1 MRQDPFGQQGGHQ
14 QYGQAPRRRGFNIGS
29 LRWLILLGFV
39 AYGGCYYL
47 SNRSVDPYTGETVLI
62 DSSIGPE
69 QERAMGLQAY
79 QEILS
84 QEQPLPKSDPA
95 SQQIG
100 EIAQRLIAKVPEVT
114 AELAAEHG
122 LPAPEHWR
130 DFEWDVNVIPSEQ
143 ANAFCLPG
151 GKMAVY
157 TGLIPVAQNA
167 DAVAVV
173 MGHEIAHALLRHG
186 AQRMA
191 QQKVAQIGQMG
202 AGMAGMDAGSQQM
215 VQAAMGYGMLLPY
228 ARSHETQADEVGL
241 MLAAAACFDPR
252 EAVPLWERM
261 SEASGG
267 QAPPEFSSTHPNPG
281 TRIQNLSA
289 LMPKAMEF
297 RKKFCTTATAQ

>member
-62 DSSIGPE
+62 DASIGPE

-84 QEQPLPKSDPA
+84 QERPLPRSDQT
-95 SQQIG
+95 SQQIQ
-100 EIAQRLIAKVPEVT
+100 EIARRLIAKVPEVT
-114 AELAAEHG
+114 AEVAAGYG
-122 LPAPEHWR
+122 LPAPDHWKS
-130 DFEWDVNVIPSEQ
+130 FEWDVNVIPSEQ

-157 TGLIPVAQNA
+157 TGLIPVAQTQ
-167 DAVAVV
+167 DAMAVV

-191 QQKVAQIGQMG
+191 QQKLTQIGQMAG
-202 AGMAGMDAGSQQM
+202 AAGGLDEQQQKM
-215 VQAAMGYGMLLPY
+215 MMAAMGYGYLLPY

-241 MLAAAACFDPR
+241 MLAAAACFNPE

-261 SEASGG
+261 GAASGG

-281 TRIQNLSA
+281 TRIQNLQA
-289 LMPKAMEF
+289 LMPKAMEY
-297 RKKFCTTATAQ
+297 RQRFCETAK